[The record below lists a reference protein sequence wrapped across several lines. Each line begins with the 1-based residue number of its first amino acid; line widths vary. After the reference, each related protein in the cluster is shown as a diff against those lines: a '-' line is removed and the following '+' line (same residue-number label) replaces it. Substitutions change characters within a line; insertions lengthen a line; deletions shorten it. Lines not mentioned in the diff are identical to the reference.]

1 MRSIKFILTF
11 IFLTNTFYISA
22 QPRELDILIEEA
34 ISVSPKLNMLRAKKD
49 ASFSRIQQNSNLPDP
64 TLVLGVLN
72 LPTNSFSFDQ
82 DPMTQK
88 IVGVRQTFPFPGKLG
103 AIEDASAIDTLII
116 DQEIRDAENE
126 IRKIVSKKYY
136 ELSYLKRSIKLSKE
150 SKLLLQDI
158 AKVVSTKYT
167 VGSASQQNLLKV
179 QLEITNITQKID
191 EVESREQSVLAELNA
206 LLFRDENAQIN
217 VKYFEDVDFIDLNT
231 ARLDSTARIY
241 RPYLKGIRFAENKS
255 ELNRYAAEK
264 DYYPNITLGLQ
275 YAFREQI
282 ATTGLQLDNLLSVV
296 VGVTL
301 PFNYGG
307 KVSAK
312 VEEALSMQQ
321 FYSNQ
326 YILALQSLK
335 SNFGGAVANLN
346 SLEERIKLFEE
357 GLLPQAKQNLTAT
370 LSHYQVGHIDF
381 INVIDAQDQLF
392 KIETNAYRLKTN
404 YLKQI
409 SDLEFL
415 VGTSLRNLDLEN

>member
-1 MRSIKFILTF
+1 MQ
-11 IFLTNTFYISA
+11 IFRVIVLLVCGTVFSA
-22 QPRELDILIEEA
+22 SAIYSQALDSLIQQA
-34 ISVSPKLNMLRAKKD
+34 IVLSPKTKMLEAKRNAAYYK
-49 ASFSRIQQNSNLPDP
+49 IGQNSNLPDP
-64 TLVLGVLN
+64 VLTLGLVNV
-72 LPTNSFSFDQ
+72 PTNSFSFDQ
-82 DPMTQK
+82 DPMTKK
-88 IVGVRQTFPFPGKLG
+88 IVGVSQTFPFPGKLG
-103 AIEDASAIDTLII
+103 AIEDAAAIDTLII

-126 IRKIVSKKYY
+126 IRKNFSKKYY
-136 ELSYLKRSIKLSKE
+136 ELSYLKRSIELSKE

-179 QLEITNITQKID
+179 HLEITNITQKID
-191 EVESREQSVLAELNA
+191 ELESRKKSVIAELNSY
-206 LLFRDENAQIN
+206 LLSDTAKPI
-217 VKYFEDVDFIDLNT
+217 KTIHFEEIDYIELT
-231 ARLDSTARIY
+231 TMQLDSIARLY
-241 RPYLKGIRFAENKS
+241 RPFLKGIQFAENKS

-275 YAFREQI
+275 YAFRDQI
-282 ATTGLQLDNLLSVV
+282 AATGLQLDNLLSVV

-326 YILALQSLK
+326 YSLALQSLQ
-335 SNFGGAVANLN
+335 SSFGGAVANLN
-346 SLEERIKLFEE
+346 SLKERIKLFEE
-357 GLLPQAKQNLTAT
+357 GLLPQANQNLTAT
-370 LSHYQVGHIDF
+370 LSHYQVGLIDF
-381 INVIDAQDQLF
+381 INVIDAQDQLLI
-392 KIETNAYRLKTN
+392 IEKNIYRLKTN

-415 VGTSLRNLDLEN
+415 VGKSLRN

>member
-1 MRSIKFILTF
+1 MYSVKNSIWVFLLILF
-11 IFLTNTFYISA
+11 AFNNYA
-22 QPRELDILIEEA
+22 QVNDLDQMIGQAILL
-34 ISVSPKLNMLRAKKD
+34 SPKIKMLEAKRNAAYSGIDK
-49 ASFSRIQQNSNLPDP
+49 NSNLPDP
-64 TLVLGVLN
+64 VLTLGLVN
-72 LPTNSFSFDQ
+72 IPTNSFSFDQ

-126 IRKIVSKKYY
+126 IRKNVSKQYY
-136 ELSYLKRSIKLSKE
+136 ELSYLKRSIELSKG

-179 QLEITNITQKID
+179 QLEITNITEEID
-191 EVESREQSVLAELNA
+191 ELESRKKTVFAELNSY
-206 LLFRDENAQIN
+206 LLRDTAIPIN
-217 VKYFEDVDFIDLNT
+217 TIYFEEIDFIELT
-231 ARLDSTARIY
+231 TVQLDSLSQIH
-241 RPYLKGIRFAENKS
+241 RPFLKGIQLAVKKS
-255 ELNRYAAEK
+255 ELNGIAAEK
-264 DYYPNITLGLQ
+264 DYYPNITVGLQ
-275 YAFREQI
+275 YAFREQL
-282 ATTGLQLDNLLSVV
+282 AASGLQLNNLFSLV

-312 VEEALSMQQ
+312 VEEAMSMKQ
-321 FYSNQ
+321 FYSSQ
-326 YILALQSLK
+326 YSLALQILQ

-381 INVIDAQDQLF
+381 INVIDAQDQLI
-392 KIETNAYRLKTN
+392 KIETNVYRLKTN

-409 SDLEFL
+409 SELEFL
-415 VGTSLRNLDLEN
+415 IGKTLRN

>member
-1 MRSIKFILTF
+1 MYSIKNLIW
-11 IFLTNTFYISA
+11 IFLIIFPANNFSQVDDLDQMIEQAILLS
-22 QPRELDILIEEA
+22 PELKMLEA
-34 ISVSPKLNMLRAKKD
+34 KRNAAYSKLN
-49 ASFSRIQQNSNLPDP
+49 INTNLPDP
-64 TLVLGVLN
+64 VLTLGLINV
-72 LPTNSFSFDQ
+72 PTNSFSFDQ
-82 DPMTQK
+82 EPMTQK

-103 AIEDASAIDTLII
+103 AIENASAIDTLII

-126 IRKIVSKKYY
+126 IRKIVSEKYY
-136 ELSYLKRSIKLSKE
+136 ELSYLKRSIELSKE

-179 QLEITNITQKID
+179 QLEITNISQKID
-191 EVESREQSVLAELNA
+191 ELESREQSITAELNS
-206 LLFRDENAQIN
+206 LFLRDENTPIN
-217 VKYFEDVDFIDLNT
+217 VKYFENLDFIDLNT

-241 RPYLKGIRFAENKS
+241 RPYLKGIQLAENKY
-255 ELNRYAAEK
+255 ELNMYAAEK

-282 ATTGLQLDNLLSVV
+282 AATGLQLNNMFSVV
-296 VGVTL
+296 IGVTL

-312 VEEALSMQQ
+312 VEEAISMQQ

-326 YILALQSLK
+326 YSLALQSLQG
-335 SNFGGAVANLN
+335 SFGGAVANLN
-346 SLEERIKLFEE
+346 SLEERIKLYEE

-392 KIETNAYRLKTN
+392 KIETNVYRLKTN
-404 YLKQI
+404 YLKQV

-415 VGTSLRNLDLEN
+415 VGKTLRN

>member
-1 MRSIKFILTF
+1 MYSIKNLIW
-11 IFLTNTFYISA
+11 IFLIIFPANNFSQVDDLDQMIEQAILLS
-22 QPRELDILIEEA
+22 PELKMLEA
-34 ISVSPKLNMLRAKKD
+34 KRNAAYSKLN
-49 ASFSRIQQNSNLPDP
+49 INTNLPDP
-64 TLVLGVLN
+64 VLTLGLINV
-72 LPTNSFSFDQ
+72 PTNSFSFDQ
-82 DPMTQK
+82 EPMTQK

-103 AIEDASAIDTLII
+103 AIENASAIDTLII

-126 IRKIVSKKYY
+126 IRKIVSEKYY
-136 ELSYLKRSIKLSKE
+136 ELSYLKRSIELSKE

-179 QLEITNITQKID
+179 QLEITNISQKID
-191 EVESREQSVLAELNA
+191 ELESREQSITAELNS
-206 LLFRDENAQIN
+206 LFLRDENTPIN
-217 VKYFEDVDFIDLNT
+217 VKYFEDLDFIDLNT

-241 RPYLKGIRFAENKS
+241 RPYLKGIQLAENKY
-255 ELNRYAAEK
+255 ELNMYAAEK

-282 ATTGLQLDNLLSVV
+282 AATGLQLNNMFSVV
-296 VGVTL
+296 IGVTL

-312 VEEALSMQQ
+312 VEEAISMQQ

-326 YILALQSLK
+326 YSLALQSLQG
-335 SNFGGAVANLN
+335 SFGGAVANLN
-346 SLEERIKLFEE
+346 SLEERIKLYEE

-392 KIETNAYRLKTN
+392 KIETNVYRLKTN
-404 YLKQI
+404 YLKQV

-415 VGTSLRNLDLEN
+415 VGKTLRN

>member
-1 MRSIKFILTF
+1 MYSIKNSIW
-11 IFLTNTFYISA
+11 IFLLILLASNNYG
-22 QPRELDILIEEA
+22 QVEDLDYMIGQAILL
-34 ISVSPKLNMLRAKKD
+34 SPKIKMLEAKRSAAYSGIEKY
-49 ASFSRIQQNSNLPDP
+49 SNLPDP
-64 TLVLGVLN
+64 VLTLGFVNV
-72 LPTNSFSFDQ
+72 PTNSFSFDQ

-126 IRKIVSKKYY
+126 IRKNVSEKYY
-136 ELSYLKRSIKLSKE
+136 ELSYLKRSIELSKE
-150 SKLLLQDI
+150 SKLLLRDI

-191 EVESREQSVLAELNA
+191 ELESREQSVLAELNA
-206 LLFRDENAQIN
+206 LLFSYENAQIS
-217 VKYFEDVDFIDLNT
+217 VMYFEDLDFIDLNT
-231 ARLDSTARIY
+231 VQLDSTAKIY
-241 RPYLKGIRFAENKS
+241 RPYLKGIRFAENKY
-255 ELNRYAAEK
+255 ELNRYVAEK

-282 ATTGLQLDNLLSVV
+282 AATGLQLNNLFSIV

-312 VEEALSMQQ
+312 VEEAISMQQ
-321 FYSNQ
+321 YYSNQ
-326 YILALQSLK
+326 YSLALQSLQ

-392 KIETNAYRLKTN
+392 KIETSVYRLKTN
-404 YLKQI
+404 YLKQV
-409 SDLEFL
+409 SELEFL
-415 VGTSLRNLDLEN
+415 VGKTLRN

>member
-1 MRSIKFILTF
+1 MYSNKNSIWVFLLILF
-11 IFLTNTFYISA
+11 AFNNYA
-22 QPRELDILIEEA
+22 QVDDLDQMIGQAILL
-34 ISVSPKLNMLRAKKD
+34 SPKIKMLEAKRNAAYSGIDK
-49 ASFSRIQQNSNLPDP
+49 NSNLPDP
-64 TLVLGVLN
+64 VLTLGLVNV
-72 LPTNSFSFDQ
+72 PTNSFSFDQ

-126 IRKIVSKKYY
+126 IRKNVSKKYY
-136 ELSYLKRSIKLSKE
+136 ELSYLKRSIELSKE

-179 QLEITNITQKID
+179 QLEITNITEEID
-191 EVESREQSVLAELNA
+191 ELESRKKSVLAELNSY
-206 LLFRDENAQIN
+206 LLRDTATPI
-217 VKYFEDVDFIDLNT
+217 KTIYFEEIDFIELTT
-231 ARLDSTARIY
+231 AQLDSLSRIH
-241 RPYLKGIRFAENKS
+241 RPFLKGIQLAVKKS
-255 ELNRYAAEK
+255 ELNGTVAEK

-282 ATTGLQLDNLLSVV
+282 AATGLQLNNLFSVV
-296 VGVTL
+296 VGVSL

-307 KVSAK
+307 KNSAK
-312 VEEALSMQQ
+312 VEEAMSMKQ
-321 FYSNQ
+321 FYSSQ
-326 YILALQSLK
+326 YSFALQSLQ

-346 SLEERIKLFEE
+346 SLKERIKLFEE

-392 KIETNAYRLKTN
+392 KIETNVYRLKTN

-415 VGTSLRNLDLEN
+415 VGKTLRN

>member
-1 MRSIKFILTF
+1 MYSIKKLIW
-11 IFLTNTFYISA
+11 IFLIILLASNNYG
-22 QPRELDILIEEA
+22 QVDDLDQMIEQAILL
-34 ISVSPKLNMLRAKKD
+34 SPKVKMLEAKRNAAYSGIDK
-49 ASFSRIQQNSNLPDP
+49 NTNLPDP
-64 TLVLGVLN
+64 VLTLGLVNV
-72 LPTNSFSFDQ
+72 PTNSFSFDQ

-116 DQEIRDAENE
+116 DQEIKDAENE
-126 IRKIVSKKYY
+126 IRKNVSEKYY
-136 ELSYLKRSIKLSKE
+136 EFSYLNRSIELSKE

-191 EVESREQSVLAELNA
+191 EVESRELSVLAELNA

-217 VKYFEDVDFIDLNT
+217 VKYFEDLDFIDLNT
-231 ARLDSTARIY
+231 GQLDSTAKIY
-241 RPYLKGIRFAENKS
+241 RPYLKGIRFAENKY

-264 DYYPNITLGLQ
+264 DFYPNITLGLQ

-282 ATTGLQLDNLLSVV
+282 AATGLQLNNLFSVV

-312 VEEALSMQQ
+312 VEEAISMQE

-326 YILALQSLK
+326 YSLALQSLQ
-335 SNFGGAVANLN
+335 SSFGGAVARLN
-346 SLEERIKLFEE
+346 SLKERIKLFEE

-392 KIETNAYRLKTN
+392 KIETNVYRLKTN

-415 VGTSLRNLDLEN
+415 VGKTLRN

>member
-1 MRSIKFILTF
+1 MYSIKNSIWVFLLIL
-11 IFLTNTFYISA
+11 LASNNYA
-22 QPRELDILIEEA
+22 QVHHLDQMIEQVILL
-34 ISVSPKLNMLRAKKD
+34 SPKIKMLEAKRNAAYSGIYK
-49 ASFSRIQQNSNLPDP
+49 NTNLPDP
-64 TLVLGVLN
+64 VLTLGLVNV
-72 LPTNSFSFDQ
+72 PTNSFSFDQ

-126 IRKIVSKKYY
+126 IRKNVSEKYY
-136 ELSYLKRSIKLSKE
+136 ELSYLKRSIELSKE

-217 VKYFEDVDFIDLNT
+217 VIYFDDLDFIGLT
-231 ARLDSTARIY
+231 TSQLDSTARIY
-241 RPYLKGIRFAENKS
+241 RPYLKGIQLAENKS

-264 DYYPNITLGLQ
+264 DFYPNITLGLQ

-282 ATTGLQLDNLLSVV
+282 AATGLQLNNLFSVV
-296 VGVTL
+296 VGVTI

-312 VEEALSMQQ
+312 VEEAMSMQQ
-321 FYSNQ
+321 FYLNQ
-326 YILALQSLK
+326 YSLALQSLQ
-335 SNFGGAVANLN
+335 SSFGGAVANLN

-392 KIETNAYRLKTN
+392 KIETSVYRLKTN

-409 SDLEFL
+409 SELEFL
-415 VGTSLRNLDLEN
+415 VGKTLRN

>member
-1 MRSIKFILTF
+1 MYSIKNSIWVFLLILF
-11 IFLTNTFYISA
+11 AFNNYA
-22 QPRELDILIEEA
+22 QVDDLDQMIEQAILL
-34 ISVSPKLNMLRAKKD
+34 SPKIKMIKAKRD
-49 ASFSRIQQNSNLPDP
+49 GAFNRIEQNSNLPDP
-64 TLVLGVLN
+64 MLTFGLMN
-72 LPTNSFSFDQ
+72 LPTNSFSLTQ

-88 IVGVRQTFPFPGKLG
+88 VVGIKQTFPFPGKLG
-103 AIEDASAIDTLII
+103 AIEDAAAVDTLIV
-116 DQEIRDAENE
+116 DQEIADAANE
-126 IRKIVSKKYY
+126 IRKNISKKYY
-136 ELSYLKRSIKLSKE
+136 ELGYLKRSIELSKE

-179 QLEITNITQKID
+179 QLEITNITEEID
-191 EVESREQSVLAELNA
+191 EVEGRKKSVLAELNSY
-206 LLFRDENAQIN
+206 LLRDTTTPI
-217 VKYFEDVDFIDLNT
+217 KTIYFEEIDFIEVTT
-231 ARLDSTARIY
+231 AQLDSLSRIH
-241 RPYLKGIRFAENKS
+241 RPYLKGIQLAVKKS
-255 ELNRYAAEK
+255 ELTGIAAEK
-264 DYYPNITLGLQ
+264 NYYPNITFGLQ
-275 YAFREQI
+275 YAFREQV
-282 ATTGLQLDNLLSVV
+282 AATGLQLNNLISVV

-312 VEEALSMQQ
+312 VEEAMSMKH

-326 YILALQSLK
+326 YALALQSLQ

-346 SLEERIKLFEE
+346 SLKERIKLFEE

-392 KIETNAYRLKTN
+392 KIETNVYRLKTN

-415 VGTSLRNLDLEN
+415 VGKSLRN

>member
-1 MRSIKFILTF
+1 MYSIKNLIW
-11 IFLTNTFYISA
+11 IFLIIFPANNFSQVDDLDQMIEQAILLS
-22 QPRELDILIEEA
+22 PELKMLEA
-34 ISVSPKLNMLRAKKD
+34 KRNAAYSKLN
-49 ASFSRIQQNSNLPDP
+49 INTNLPDP
-64 TLVLGVLN
+64 VLTLGLINV
-72 LPTNSFSFDQ
+72 PTNSFSFDQ
-82 DPMTQK
+82 EPMTQK

-103 AIEDASAIDTLII
+103 AIENASAIDTLII

-126 IRKIVSKKYY
+126 IRKIVSEKYY
-136 ELSYLKRSIKLSKE
+136 ELSYLKRSIELSKE

-179 QLEITNITQKID
+179 QLEITNISQKID
-191 EVESREQSVLAELNA
+191 ELESREQSITAELNS
-206 LLFRDENAQIN
+206 LFLRDENTPIN
-217 VKYFEDVDFIDLNT
+217 VKYFENLDFIDLNT

-241 RPYLKGIRFAENKS
+241 RPYLKGIQLAENKY
-255 ELNRYAAEK
+255 ELNMYAAEK

-282 ATTGLQLDNLLSVV
+282 AATGLQLNNMFSVV
-296 VGVTL
+296 IGVTL

-312 VEEALSMQQ
+312 VEEAISMQQ

-326 YILALQSLK
+326 YSLALQSLQG
-335 SNFGGAVANLN
+335 SFGSAVANLN
-346 SLEERIKLFEE
+346 SLEERIKLYEE

-392 KIETNAYRLKTN
+392 KIETNVYRLKTN
-404 YLKQI
+404 YLKQV

-415 VGTSLRNLDLEN
+415 VGKTLRN